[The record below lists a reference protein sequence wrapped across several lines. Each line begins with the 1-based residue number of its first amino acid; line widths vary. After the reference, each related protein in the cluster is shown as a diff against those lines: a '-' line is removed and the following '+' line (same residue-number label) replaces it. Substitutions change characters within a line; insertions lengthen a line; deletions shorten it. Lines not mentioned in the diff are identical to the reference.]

1 MGGGGGRKAMPSS
14 FITAI
19 TSSHHGVSP
28 SNSALPL
35 PAREV
40 TNSAHNVHS
49 PSPSTFSVDSH
60 AGGGYGVQEA
70 RPSSLITAITLR
82 GITVKF
88 SPSTA
93 SEGSD

>member
-1 MGGGGGRKAMPSS
+1 MFSVHSHAHVGGGGGKMGGEGGRQNAQLS

-49 PSPSTFSVDSH
+49 PPPSTFRVDSH
-60 AGGGYGVQEA
+60 AGGGYGV
-70 RPSSLITAITLR
+70 
-82 GITVKF
+82 
-88 SPSTA
+88 
-93 SEGSD
+93 